1 MKALALLSLTLL
13 PLALSAAR
21 AGDEAAVRADDEAAV
36 ATSAPLA
43 WLDDLGLARA
53 VAAER
58 DRPILLVFR

>member
-1 MKALALLSLTLL
+1 MRAMKALALLSLTLL
-13 PLALSAAR
+13 PLALSAA
-21 AGDEAAVRADDEAAV
+21 RADDEAAV